1 MYVWERLVRPNSGWF
16 VLHGSE
22 LYQCATTQLC
32 SCRAKLVLV
41 NNIHLMCQIWSAQ
54 HKKNW
59 LKWVEISTCNFD
71 TKYPNLHYITLWS
84 PKICDFTYLKV
95 PKNTLLL
102 IIRVSVNV
110 NTILCGHFA
119 QYLLVIIWVS
129 ELKIWLIE
137 GLIRPFKLDKTTQNV
152 LISILCLN
160 FADFDSLKYQV
171 LILFDFFSISPWF
184 FCKSWYDS
192 VTSST

>member
-1 MYVWERLVRPNSGWF
+1 MLSTKRTDKNELKSQLVTLIPN
-16 VLHGSE
+16 
-22 LYQCATTQLC
+22 TP
-32 SCRAKLVLV
+32 
-41 NNIHLMCQIWSAQ
+41 
-54 HKKNW
+54 
-59 LKWVEISTCNFD
+59 TCI
-71 TKYPNLHYITLWS
+71 ITLWS

-110 NTILCGHFA
+110 NTIFCGHFA

-137 GLIRPFKLDKTTQNV
+137 GLIRPFILDKTTRNV
-152 LISILCLN
+152 LISILCVN

-171 LILFDFFSISPWF
+171 LILFDFFQFHHDFFASLDMTQWLPWP
-184 FCKSWYDS
+184 SLA
-192 VTSST
+192 